1 MEKNRKVKV
10 ALSTLIFFLRN
21 NRLVKAD
28 QQKNEHLIFVNYLQ
42 MNEQNTNFSQIVQKH
57 SIIVIQ

>member
-1 MEKNRKVKV
+1 MEKKQKSKGSFIN
-10 ALSTLIFFLRN
+10 INFFLRN